1 MICISI
7 SYYDD
12 DYIVLFRSHWSHV
25 WEYQLSLIQI
35 GICPYH
41 LIILCVLAIA
51 TWSPGGSPKSSWCLT
66 HHGGLHAWPRAAQ
79 RWQRRELHHER
90 SWETMTGMI
99 FGRFKTLDCVYKL
112 FQTDRI
118 LPGWYSIDLN
128 RSFLFAMLREYR
140 MFIHF
145 ETRMAGCSGW
155 NSASLCYRWWTA
167 VSSIRIGMPCRFA
180 IHGGTW
186 KLVHRNVQ
194 PYWDEWPIRYMMI
207 YVTLGYIGLFPTR
220 DKFWFI
226 ITE

>member
-1 MICISI
+1 MPLPSDNLVCVSHCHMIPRWVSKVLMVPHPSRWSPCMTSHRTTMAAKRT
-7 SYYDD
+7 SPWAQLGDD
-12 DYIVLFRSHWSHV
+12 DRYDLWKI
-25 WEYQLSLIQI
+25 
-35 GICPYH
+35 
-41 LIILCVLAIA
+41 
-51 TWSPGGSPKSSWCLT
+51 
-66 HHGGLHAWPRAAQ
+66 
-79 RWQRRELHHER
+79 
-90 SWETMTGMI
+90 
-99 FGRFKTLDCVYKL
+99 KTRDCVYKL

-167 VSSIRIGMPCRFA
+167 VSSIRIDMPCRFA

-194 PYWDEWPIRYMMI
+194 PYRDEWYEWPIRYMMI